1 MKTIIIG
8 AGPASLMAATQAVKN
23 GNEVIIFEKMKTAC
37 RKFLVAGD
45 GGFNLT
51 HEGSLDDFSSYYS
64 HSQIADIIRQF
75 TNDDLVA
82 WLKELEIDTYVGSS
96 GKIFPAK
103 GIKPAFI
110 LKTWLNFLK
119 SQGVTFVFNTTLQD
133 FSSDEVII
141 KTNTVIE
148 KHRFDHLVLGLGAA
162 SWPKT
167 GSDAAWVSLFK
178 TKQIEIVPF
187 QASNAGI
194 NCLLPTEF
202 LQKFQGEVFK
212 NVIVSHHKST
222 RKGEVVLTNYGVEG
236 APIYYLNP
244 SIRSNISLPILI
256 DFKPDF
262 SENEIVD
269 LLKNAKNISEGLKK
283 LKIPIPIISWCK
295 SYLTKE
301 EYTSIHF
308 IAKLIK
314 SFFIQPISFR
324 PIEEAISCCGGVSW
338 NELDE
343 NLRLINYPKISIVGE
358 MIDWDAPTGGYLLQ
372 ACFSTGYV
380 ATKTNKFYW

>member
-8 AGPASLMAATQAVKN
+8 AGPASLMAATQAIKN
-23 GNEVIIFEKMKTAC
+23 GCEVHVFEKMKTAG

-45 GGFNLT
+45 GGFNVT
-51 HEGSLDDFSSYYS
+51 HDGSINDFTAYYS
-64 HSQIADIIRQF
+64 HPQIAAIIRQF
-75 TNDDLVA
+75 TNIDLIA
-82 WLKELEIDTYVGSS
+82 WFKEVGIETYVGSS
-96 GKIFPAK
+96 GKIFPVK
-103 GIKPAFI
+103 EIKPAFV

-119 SQGVTFVFNTTLQD
+119 NQGVKFVFNATLQD
-133 FSSDEVII
+133 FSSEEVVI

-178 TKQIEIVPF
+178 TKKIEIIPF
-187 QASNAGI
+187 QASNAGV
-194 NCLLPTEF
+194 NCLLPAEF

-244 SIRSNISLPILI
+244 SIRKNISLPIWI

-262 SENEIVD
+262 SENEIVE
-269 LLKNAKNISEGLKK
+269 LLKNAKNISVGLKK

-301 EYTSIHF
+301 EYTSIHS

-314 SFFIQPISFR
+314 SFFIQPISLR

-338 NELDE
+338 NEIDE

-380 ATKTNKFYW
+380 ATMTNKFDW

>member
-8 AGPASLMAATQAVKN
+8 AGPASLMAATQAIKK
-23 GNEVIIFEKMKTAC
+23 GNEVLVFEKMKTAG

-64 HSQIADIIRQF
+64 HPQIAAIVRQF
-75 TNDDLVA
+75 TNVDLIA
-82 WLKELEIDTYVGSS
+82 WFKELGIETYVGSS
-96 GKIFPAK
+96 GKIFPVK
-103 GIKPAFI
+103 EIKPAFV

-119 SQGVTFVFNTTLQD
+119 SQGVKFVFNATLQD
-133 FSSDEVII
+133 FSSDEVVI
-141 KTNTVIE
+141 KTNTVFE

-178 TKQIEIVPF
+178 TKKIEIVPF

-194 NCLLPTEF
+194 NCLLPAAF

-212 NVIVSHHKST
+212 NVIVSHHNAR

-262 SENEIVD
+262 FENEIVEV
-269 LLKNAKNISEGLKK
+269 LSNAKNISEGLKK
-283 LKIPIPIISWCK
+283 LKIPNPIISWCK
-295 SYLTKE
+295 SFLTKE
-301 EYTSIHF
+301 DYTSIHY

-314 SFFIQPISFR
+314 SFLIEPISFR

-338 NELDE
+338 KELDE

-380 ATKTNKFYW
+380 ATQPI

>member
-23 GNEVIIFEKMKTAC
+23 GNEVIVFEKMKTAG

-51 HEGSLDDFSSYYS
+51 HEGSIDDFSSYYS
-64 HSQIADIIRQF
+64 HSQIASIIRQF
-75 TNDDLVA
+75 SNDDLVA
-82 WLKELEIDTYVGSS
+82 WLKEIEIDTYVGSS
-96 GKIFPAK
+96 GKIFPVK

-110 LKTWLNFLK
+110 LKTWLNALK
-119 SQGVTFVFNTTLQD
+119 NKGVEFVFNATLID
-133 FSSDEVII
+133 FSSDEVVI

-148 KHRFDHLVLGLGAA
+148 KYRFDHLVLGLGAA

-167 GSDAAWVSLFK
+167 GSDASWVSLFR
-178 TKQIEIVPF
+178 TKQIEVIPF
-187 QASNAGI
+187 QPSNAGI
-194 NCLLPTEF
+194 NCLLPAEF
-202 LQKFQGEVFK
+202 LQKFHGQVFK
-212 NVIVSHHKST
+212 NVIVSHQSST
-222 RKGEVVLTNYGVEG
+222 RKGEVVLTNYGLEG

-244 SIRSNISLPILI
+244 SIRSNISLPIVI

-262 SENEIVD
+262 SENEIVFI
-269 LLKNAKNISEGLKK
+269 LKNAANISEGLKK
-283 LKIPIPIISWCK
+283 LKIPNPIIFWCK

-301 EYTSIHF
+301 NYTSTYY
-308 IAKLIK
+308 IAKLLK
-314 SFFIQPISFR
+314 SFLIKPISFR

-338 NELDE
+338 TELTE
-343 NLRLINYPKISIVGE
+343 NLRLINYPKISVVGE

-372 ACFSTGYV
+372 ACFSTGFV
-380 ATKTNKFYW
+380 AAQPI

>member
-23 GNEVIIFEKMKTAC
+23 GNEVVVYEKMKTAG

-51 HEGSLDDFSSYYS
+51 HDGSLDHFVSYYS
-64 HSQIADIIRQF
+64 HPQIANIIRQF
-75 TNDDLVA
+75 TNQDLII
-82 WLKELEIDTYVGSS
+82 WLKELGIETYVGSS
-96 GKIFPAK
+96 GKIFPIK
-103 GIKPAFI
+103 EIKPAMI
-110 LKTWLNFLK
+110 LTAWLKFLK
-119 SQGVTFVFNTTLQD
+119 NLGVKFVFYATLQD

-141 KTNTVIE
+141 KTKAGLE
-148 KHRFDHLVLGLGAA
+148 KHRFDHLILGLGAA

-167 GSDAAWVSLFK
+167 GSDAKWVSLFK
-178 TKQIEIVPF
+178 SKEIDVIPF

-194 NCLLPTEF
+194 NCILPADF
-202 LQKFQGEVFK
+202 LQTFQGEVFK
-212 NVIVSHHKST
+212 NISVSHDNTK
-222 RKGEVVLTNYGVEG
+222 RKGEVVLTHYGVEG
-236 APIYYLNP
+236 APIYYLNS
-244 SIRSNISLPILI
+244 SIRKNIALPIMI

-262 SENEIVD
+262 SEIEIATY
-269 LLKNAKNISEGLKK
+269 LSIAKNISEGLKK
-283 LKIPIPIISWCK
+283 LKIPNPIIYWCK

-301 EYTSIHF
+301 EYTSPNY
-308 IAKLIK
+308 IANLIK
-314 SFFIQPISFR
+314 SFLIKPISFR

-338 NELDE
+338 DELDD

-372 ACFSTGYV
+372 ACFSTGFV
-380 ATKTNKFYW
+380 ACQTISQSI

>member
-1 MKTIIIG
+1 
-8 AGPASLMAATQAVKN
+8 MAATQAVKN
-23 GNEVIIFEKMKTAC
+23 GNEVIVFEKMKTAG

-110 LKTWLNFLK
+110 LKTWLNLLK
-119 SQGVTFVFNTTLQD
+119 NKGVKFVFNASLID
-133 FSSDEVII
+133 FSSDEVVI
-141 KTNTVIE
+141 TSNTVFE
-148 KHRFDHLVLGLGAA
+148 KHQFDHLILGLGAA

-202 LQKFQGEVFK
+202 LQKFHGQIFK
-212 NVIVSHHKST
+212 NVIVSHQISK

-244 SIRSNISLPILI
+244 SIRSNISIPIVI

-262 SENEIVD
+262 SENEIVAI
-269 LLKNAKNISEGLKK
+269 LKNAANISEGLKK
-283 LKIPIPIISWCK
+283 LKIPNPIIFWCK
-295 SYLTKE
+295 TYLTKVN
-301 EYTSIHF
+301 YTSVHY

-314 SFFIQPISFR
+314 SFLIKPNSFR
-324 PIEEAISCCGGVSW
+324 PIAEAISCCGGVSW
-338 NELDE
+338 NELNE
-343 NLRLINYPKISIVGE
+343 NLRLINYPKISVVGE

-372 ACFSTGYV
+372 ACFSTGFV
-380 ATKTNKFYW
+380 AAQPI

>member
-8 AGPASLMAATQAVKN
+8 AGPASLMAATQAIKN
-23 GNEVIIFEKMKTAC
+23 GYEVLVFEKMKTAG

-64 HSQIADIIRQF
+64 HPQISNIIRQF
-75 TNDDLVA
+75 TNDDLIA
-82 WLKELEIDTYVGSS
+82 WFKELGIETYVGSS
-96 GKIFPAK
+96 GKIFPVK
-103 GIKPAFI
+103 EIKPAFV

-119 SQGVTFVFNTTLQD
+119 SQGVKFVFNATLQD
-133 FSSDEVII
+133 FSSDEVVI
-141 KTNTVIE
+141 KTNTVFE

-178 TKQIEIVPF
+178 TKKIEIVPF

-194 NCLLPTEF
+194 NCLLPVAF

-212 NVIVSHHKST
+212 NVIVSHHNAR

-262 SENEIVD
+262 SENEIVEV
-269 LLKNAKNISEGLKK
+269 LSNAKNISEGLKK

-295 SYLTKE
+295 SFLTKE
-301 EYTSIHF
+301 DYTSLHY

-314 SFFIQPISFR
+314 SFLIEPISFR

-338 NELDE
+338 KELDE

-380 ATKTNKFYW
+380 ATQPI

>member
-8 AGPASLMAATQAVKN
+8 AGPASLMAATQAIKN
-23 GNEVIIFEKMKTAC
+23 GSEVLVFEKMKTAG

-51 HEGSLDDFSSYYS
+51 HDGSLDNFVSFYS
-64 HSQIADIIRQF
+64 HNQIANVIRQF
-75 TNDDLVA
+75 TNDDLIA
-82 WLKELEIDTYVGSS
+82 WFKELGIDTFVGSS
-96 GKIFPAK
+96 GKIFPVK
-103 GIKPAFI
+103 EIKPAFV

-119 SQGVTFVFNTTLQD
+119 SQGVKFVFKATLLD
-133 FSSDEVII
+133 FSSDEVVI
-141 KTNTVIE
+141 KINTDIE

-187 QASNAGI
+187 QASNAGV
-194 NCLLPTEF
+194 NCLLPPEF

-212 NVIVSHHKST
+212 NVIVSHHNST

-244 SIRSNISLPILI
+244 SIRSNISLPIFI

-262 SENEIVD
+262 SENEIME

-295 SYLTKE
+295 SYVTKE
-301 EYTSIHF
+301 EYTSIQY

-324 PIEEAISCCGGVSW
+324 PIEEAISCSGGVSW

-358 MIDWDAPTGGYLLQ
+358 MIDWEAPTGGYLLQ

-380 ATKTNKFYW
+380 AAQPI

>member
-23 GNEVIIFEKMKTAC
+23 GNEVIVFEKMKTAG

-64 HSQIADIIRQF
+64 HPQIANIIRQF

-82 WLKELEIDTYVGSS
+82 WLKEIEIDTYVGSS
-96 GKIFPAK
+96 GKIFPVK

-110 LKTWLNFLK
+110 LKTWLNALK
-119 SQGVTFVFNTTLQD
+119 NKGVKFVFNATLLD
-133 FSSDEVII
+133 FSSDEVVI

-148 KHRFDHLVLGLGAA
+148 KYRFDHLVLGLGAA

-167 GSDAAWVSLFK
+167 GSDATWVSLFK
-178 TKQIEIVPF
+178 TKQIEVIPF
-187 QASNAGI
+187 QPSNAGI
-194 NCLLPTEF
+194 NCLLPAEF

-212 NVIVSHHKST
+212 NVIVSHQTST

-244 SIRSNISLPILI
+244 SIRSNISVPIVI

-262 SENEIVD
+262 SENEIVAI
-269 LLKNAKNISEGLKK
+269 LKNAANISEGLKK
-283 LKIPIPIISWCK
+283 LKIPNPIIFWCK

-301 EYTSIHF
+301 NYTSTHY

-314 SFFIQPISFR
+314 SFLIKPISFR

-338 NELDE
+338 NELNE
-343 NLRLINYPKISIVGE
+343 NLRLINYPKISVVGE

-372 ACFSTGYV
+372 ACFSTGFV
-380 ATKTNKFYW
+380 AAQPI